1 MKMKSV
7 KVVLI
12 FLLLLAGVV
21 TGYLFWKMQAPD
33 HEKEGILVEND
44 ITAYY
49 NMSETGIPAFAAA
62 PTSVLIEEEEGR
74 NEAL

>member
-12 FLLLLAGVV
+12 YLLLLAGVV

-33 HEKEGILVEND
+33 REKEGILVEND

-49 NMSETGIPAFAAA
+49 NMAETGIPAFAAA

>member
-33 HEKEGILVEND
+33 REKEGILVEND

-49 NMSETGIPAFAAA
+49 NMAETGIPDFAAA